1 MGDEKNTLKH
11 IHFNAHLHIC
21 FVSLLYTS
29 LGALIGLNLAGQLWL
44 GERKQQQYQL
54 AELSRAEPLEP
65 EGECQRLNLLLSQ
78 FLRDV
83 ASSQSRLAAK
93 RNEPTTR
100 IVRDNE
106 MQ

>member
-54 AELSRAEPLEP
+54 AELSRAIRAGRRMSEAQFVAVAIFAGCRIEPKSL
-65 EGECQRLNLLLSQ
+65 GG
-78 FLRDV
+78 
-83 ASSQSRLAAK
+83 
-93 RNEPTTR
+93 
-100 IVRDNE
+100 
-106 MQ
+106 